1 VKYSV
6 NIPKPSATKRADPAA
21 KSNAAAPQCKN
32 NGVELE
38 PWRRNNVADRALM
51 A

>member
-6 NIPKPSATKRADPAA
+6 NIPIPFLTKRADPAT
-21 KSNAAAPQCKN
+21 KPNAAAPQYKN
-32 NGVELE
+32 HDGKPE